1 MITDNRIES
10 MMNPKSIN
18 GKPLR
23 LSKLAEKTG
32 LSVHCIRTY
41 TDRGLVSACDRTG
54 GGYLLYPDSAIGRL
68 QFIRIARE
76 ADVPV
81 SELVRLFSA
90 GDRNDPSETAQ
101 CLADLE
107 NYILDKRNRLSN
119 LEHSLTRIFT
129 RADPECYSSAPAEV
143 K

>member
-1 MITDNRIES
+1 MKPR
-10 MMNPKSIN
+10 SIN

-23 LSKLAEKTG
+23 LSILAEQTG

-41 TDRGLVSACDRTG
+41 TDRGLVSVCDRTR
-54 GGYLLYPDSAIGRL
+54 GGYLLYPDSAIPRL

-90 GDRNDPSETAQ
+90 GDRDDPLETAQ

-107 NYILDKRNRLSN
+107 QYILEKRNQLSN
-119 LEHSLTRIFT
+119 LEHHLARTLSLGIPR
-129 RADPECYSSAPAEV
+129 CHSSTPAEA

>member
-1 MITDNRIES
+1 MEPDS
-10 MMNPKSIN
+10 VN

-23 LSKLAEKTG
+23 LSELAEKTG

-41 TDRGLVSACDRTG
+41 TDRGLVSICDRTP
-54 GGYLLYPDSAIGRL
+54 GGYLLYPANAIPRL
-68 QFIRIARE
+68 EFIRIARE

-90 GDRNDPSETAQ
+90 GNNDDPSEAAQ

-107 NYILDKRNRLSN
+107 KYILDKRSRLSD
-119 LEHSLTRIFT
+119 LEHSLTRTFS
-129 RADPECYSSAPAEV
+129 RADLAYKSFTPTEA